1 MYVTKLIK
9 IENSYTR
16 DQGAYSALH
25 SWMKVSKA
33 FRIEPLNI
41 NSLGA
46 NSIAFSFLDAI
57 ASLDLGYEL
66 MVVSNRVCLT
76 LSSGI
81 DNNFRGGF

>member
-1 MYVTKLIK
+1 
-9 IENSYTR
+9 
-16 DQGAYSALH
+16 
-25 SWMKVSKA
+25 MKVSKA

-76 LSSGI
+76 LPSGI
-81 DNNFRGGF
+81 DIKFRGGF